1 MRLDHIRKSVVSGKT
16 RVNFILQISSEN
28 MNLASIDEIFVGRG
42 FSSIQGEMSLATA
55 VFGSDSYQRFIKN
68 QSFPEFFVAA
78 KERESE
84 LGVRLAE
91 WNATSREEVSKA
103 IELILDD
110 PILDFLRKRDL
121 FVRFFPEQLG
131 QMLSVHLPAYQES
144 VEQEVENLCIV
155 TRGAAIDLKGGEAIV
170 ARKQIFNEVAR
181 DAFAKIGLSVAGEKD
196 GLLHFSGVGNDGAK
210 FSAQMEPSSLTRI
223 YLTYM
228 WPTIRYWPLMY
239 FSLVVKKR
247 VKGEKKAA
255 IMMPPG
261 VQSLAAL
268 RLGKYEDS
276 HSLEIAVRA
285 LALWIELG
293 FFGGPAKKNC

>member
-1 MRLDHIRKSVVSGKT
+1 M
-16 RVNFILQISSEN
+16 QISNEKLS
-28 MNLASIDEIFVGRG
+28 LAPIDEIFVDRG
-42 FSSIQGEMSLATA
+42 FSSIQGEMALAATI
-55 VFGSDSYQRFIKN
+55 FGPDSYHKFIEN
-68 QSFPEFFVAA
+68 QSSPEHFVAA
-78 KERESE
+78 KERASE
-84 LGVRLAE
+84 LGLRIGE
-91 WNATSREEVSKA
+91 GKATSRDEVNKA
-103 IELILDD
+103 VRLILDD
-110 PILDFLRKRDL
+110 PILDLLRKRNL
-121 FVRFFPEQLG
+121 LVRFFPEQFG
-131 QMLSVHLPAYQES
+131 QMLSAHLPAYQES
-144 VEQEVENLCIV
+144 VEQEVENLCVV
-155 TRGAAIDLKGGEAIV
+155 TRGAAIDLTGGESVI

-196 GLLHFSGVGNDGAK
+196 GLLRFSGVGSDGAK
-210 FSAQMEPSSLTRI
+210 ISAQMEPSSLTRI

-228 WPTIRYWPLMY
+228 WPTIRYWPLMQ

-255 IMMPPG
+255 IMMPPD

-293 FFGGPAKKNC
+293 FFGGPAKKDC